1 MMAWMANSAP
11 SARSRKRRSSR
22 FKMKIPITVRAQGG
36 SSLNGETTSVSKHGA
51 SIRIASAGPRPAY
64 GERIEVVVR
73 AHQAQPARVVWVDAT
88 SACIFAVELEGGGE
102 IWGIHFPGNKDE
114 EWRPAAKAA
123 PEIKASTP
131 EVRAAE
137 PPLPIVPVAI
147 PAPAATH
154 PPAVR
159 TPQPA
164 ARRQSG
170 GEPTLL
176 ATITGISAVRIP
188 LLESAM
194 VEFTAANEATVLL
207 TSVVEPGAK
216 LRLLLDN
223 NRVLVGRVVAIGTKR
238 EAGKW
243 RVRIRY
249 DAQ

>member
-1 MMAWMANSAP
+1 MARMANSAP
-11 SARSRKRRSSR
+11 SGRSRKRRSSR
-22 FKMKIPITVRAQGG
+22 FKMKIPITVRGQGG

-51 SIRIASAGPRPAY
+51 SIRIAGAGPRPAY

-123 PEIKASTP
+123 PEIKASTA
-131 EVRAAE
+131 EVREAA
-137 PPLPIVPVAI
+137 PPPIVPVAA
-147 PAPAATH
+147 PAPPAAH
-154 PPAVR
+154 SPAVR
-159 TPQPA
+159 APQPP
-164 ARRQSG
+164 ARREGG

-176 ATITGISAVRIP
+176 ATITGISAARIP
-188 LLESAM
+188 LLESAL
-194 VEFTAANEATVLL
+194 VEFTSANEATVLL
-207 TSVVEPGAK
+207 HTVVEPGAK
-216 LRLLLDN
+216 LRLLLDH

-249 DAQ
+249 DAR